1 MVKAALRSFA
11 IRLTCQS
18 DRTDSDGADHTEGDV
33 ISGRE
38 LLLVLDCTMSIPIRG
53 IVLRGILLALLA
65 VSLSTLR
72 PQDGQKAFGNF
83 TAAQRAPLM
92 SLAVDASDG
101 SLLKVDGGVFRSTD
115 RGASWDPLPIPA
127 SLYPDRIRQV
137 ATTGVAPAILYAAGP
152 GAGMV
157 RSDDG
162 GRTWRAVG
170 AGLPSQDIAAFAV
183 HSFRPDTLYAWI
195 PRQGVFRTE
204 DGGGRWQKMDDGPP
218 APVVAL
224 AHSTLQG
231 SMNTGWLYAAT
242 SEGPYLS
249 MDCF

>member
-1 MVKAALRSFA
+1 MVKAALRSFVT
-11 IRLTCQS
+11 RLECKS
-18 DRTDSDGADHTEGDV
+18 GRTDSDGADHTEGNA

-38 LLLVLDCTMSIPIRG
+38 LLLVLDCTMSIPTRG
-53 IVLRGILLALLA
+53 IVLRGILLALLT
-65 VSLSTLR
+65 VSLSALR
-72 PQDGQKAFGNF
+72 PQGGQEAFGKV
-83 TAAQRAPLM
+83 TAAQRAPLV

-101 SLLKVDGGVFRSTD
+101 SLLKVGGGVFRSTD
-115 RGASWDPLPIPA
+115 RGASWHRLPIPA
-127 SLYPDRIRQV
+127 ALYPDRIRQV
-137 ATTGVAPAILYAAGP
+137 AATGVAPAILYAAGP

-162 GRTWRAVG
+162 GRPWRAVG

-183 HSFRPDTLYAWI
+183 HSFRPDMLCAWI
-195 PRQGVFRTE
+195 PRRGVFRME
-204 DGGGRWQKMDDGPP
+204 DGGGRWQNMDDGPP

-224 AHSTLQG
+224 EHSTLQG
-231 SMNTGWLYAAT
+231 SMNTGWLYAAS